1 MITGK
6 VHSGVAVKSLEKSI
20 PFYRDVLGLELLG
33 IEEPRRNQEVTS
45 WQYREL
51 SSRQLISRYREQMN
65 RSSS

>member
-33 IEEPRRNQEVTS
+33 IEE
-45 WQYREL
+45 
-51 SSRQLISRYREQMN
+51 LI
-65 RSSS
+65 